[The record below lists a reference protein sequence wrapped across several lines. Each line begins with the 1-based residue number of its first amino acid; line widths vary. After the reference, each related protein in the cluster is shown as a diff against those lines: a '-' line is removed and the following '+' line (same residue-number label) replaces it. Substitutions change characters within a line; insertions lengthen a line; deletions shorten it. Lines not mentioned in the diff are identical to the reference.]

1 MNTWLAENVYKPFSN
16 PLFCPV
22 RAAGVRLL
30 LRKPLMRL
38 LIKWI
43 RRALRAFGAV
53 LRVIQ
58 LSHTYAW
65 LRDRLDD
72 LDRLN

>member
-1 MNTWLAENVYKPFSN
+1 MQWK
-16 PLFCPV
+16 
-22 RAAGVRLL
+22 
-30 LRKPLMRL
+30 
-38 LIKWI
+38 KWV

-58 LSHTYAW
+58 LGHAFTW

>member
-1 MNTWLAENVYKPFSN
+1 
-16 PLFCPV
+16 
-22 RAAGVRLL
+22 
-30 LRKPLMRL
+30 MRL
-38 LIKWI
+38 LIKWVH
-43 RRALRAFGAV
+43 RAWRASCAV

-58 LSHTYAW
+58 LGHAYAW